1 MLSPAQISEFKA
13 ILDKQYGELR
23 EEIRKI
29 LLESDKEQFQK
40 LAGEVHDMEEL
51 SVADLLVDLNLA
63 EIDHLLKELHDVED
77 ALRRIRE
84 GRYGICVDTGEPIEL
99 ERLKAYP
106 AAKRTTRAQAIYE
119 KTHVGET
126 HPSL

>member
-1 MLSPAQISEFKA
+1 MLSSAQINEFKA
-13 ILDKQYGELR
+13 ILDKRYRELR
-23 EEIRKI
+23 EEIRKV

-51 SVADLLVDLNLA
+51 SVADLLVDLNYA
-63 EIDHLLKELHDVED
+63 EIDHLLKELYEVED

-84 GRYGICVDTGEPIEL
+84 GRYGICIDTGEAIDL

-106 AAKRTTRAQAIYE
+106 AAKRTAKAQTIYE
-119 KTHVGET
+119 KTHAGEE

>member
-1 MLSPAQISEFKA
+1 MLSSAQINEFRT
-13 ILDKQYGELR
+13 ILDKQYLELR
-23 EEIRKI
+23 KEIRKI

-40 LAGEVHDMEEL
+40 LAGEVHDLEEL
-51 SVADLLVDLNLA
+51 SVADLLVDLNYA
-63 EIDHLLKELHDVED
+63 EIDHLLKELREVED

-84 GRYGICVDTGEPIEL
+84 GRYGVCIDTGEPIEL

-106 AAKRTTRAQAIYE
+106 SAKRSARAQAIYE
-119 KTHVGET
+119 KTHAGET